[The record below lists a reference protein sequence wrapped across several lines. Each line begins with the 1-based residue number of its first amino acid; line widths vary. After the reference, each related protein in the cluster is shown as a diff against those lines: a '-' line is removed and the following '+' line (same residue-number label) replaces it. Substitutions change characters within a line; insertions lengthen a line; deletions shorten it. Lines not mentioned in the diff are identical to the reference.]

1 MNTEFNVQ
9 VKLTLTYQRLEDTIV
24 NALEGGS
31 NYWYYLSDSAIK
43 NIRKYVSKDE
53 DAYLST
59 AILKAV
65 ARGAEVEIND
75 YENES
80 EVIGIFSKATIAERI
95 NKFAQEQ
102 SGHFMDIMNENDD
115 ATTADVLF
123 QYLVLGEIVYG

>member
-80 EVIGIFSKATIAERI
+80 EVIGVFSKATIAERI